1 VSGRRS
7 HYPSP
12 VSYETL
18 DAVLPRFGATRDERG
33 VVVLAGGR
41 VYDAGIVL
49 TPDGATVV
57 RDLTRNFGYR
67 GDGRH
72 WLQNY
77 RWMGPPTPVEGRT
90 AVVAVNLGKGY
101 AHWLLEEF
109 PRWLSLR
116 AGDADNVIAHN
127 RAPFIGEVCALAG
140 FEQRVVPATRHRHWV
155 CETLVIPPVV
165 EVGDART
172 VATLNEF
179 ARGAGVPASAWGEKL
194 YITRENAARRRVGNE
209 SELWARLESRGF
221 VKLRLEAMTWREQ
234 VAAFGAAKVVVAP
247 HGAGLANVVFCRE
260 GTRVV
265 EFFNRTY
272 VNPCFE
278 QWARA
283 ARLDYRA
290 VVPAGEGPVGAARSA
305 NREDILADVPAIMS
319 AWEHS

>member
-1 VSGRRS
+1 M
-7 HYPSP
+7 
-12 VSYETL
+12 L
-18 DAVLPRFGATRDERG
+18 DVVLPRHGGTRDERG
-33 VVVLAGGR
+33 VAVLTGAR

-49 TPDGATVV
+49 TPDGATVI

-77 RWMGPPTPVEGRT
+77 RWMGPPTPVAGRT

-116 AGDADNVIAHN
+116 DDDAENVIAHD

-140 FEQRVVPATRHRHWV
+140 FKQRVVPATRHGHWV

-165 EVGDART
+165 EMGSARVVG
-172 VATLNEF
+172 TLNDF
-179 ARGAGVPASAWGEKL
+179 ARGVGVPVTGGGDKL
-194 YITRENAARRRVGNE
+194 YITRENASRRRVSNE
-209 SELWARLESRGF
+209 GELWPRLSERGF
-221 VKLRLEAMTWREQ
+221 VKLRLETMTWREQ
-234 VAAFGAAKVVVAP
+234 VAAFASARVVVAP
-247 HGAGLANVVFCRE
+247 HGAGLANVVFCRA

-265 EFFNRTY
+265 EFFNRSY

-278 QWARA
+278 EWARA
-283 ARLDYRA
+283 ARLDYCA
-290 VVPAGEGPVGAARSA
+290 VVEESDQPITCDRAAGKV
-305 NREDILADVPAIMS
+305 DIHADVERILREAT
-319 AWEHS
+319 AEA

>member
-1 VSGRRS
+1 MLS
-7 HYPSP
+7 
-12 VSYETL
+12 
-18 DAVLPRFGATRDERG
+18 RFGATRDERG

-57 RDLTRNFGYR
+57 SDLTRNFGYR

-77 RWMGPPTPVEGRT
+77 RWMGPPTPVPGRT

-116 AGDADNVIAHN
+116 DDDATQVIAHGG
-127 RAPFIGEVCALAG
+127 AAFIGEVCALAG
-140 FEQRVVPATRHRHWV
+140 FKQRVVLATRHGHWV

-165 EVGDART
+165 TMDERSVNT
-172 VATLNEF
+172 VTAF
-179 ARGAGVPASAWGEKL
+179 AFNQKLPASGFGEKL
-194 YITRENAARRRVGNE
+194 YITRENATRRRVSNE
-209 SELWARLESRGF
+209 GELWAQLEPRGF
-221 VKLRLEAMTWREQ
+221 VKLRLEELTWREQ
-234 VAAFGAAKVVVAP
+234 VAAFAAARVVVSP
-247 HGAGLANVVFCRE
+247 HGAGLANVVFCRP

-265 EFFNRTY
+265 EFFNRAY

-278 QWARA
+278 TWARA

-305 NREDILADVPAIMS
+305 NREDIEADVAGVL
-319 AWEHS
+319 AAVDQAG

>member
-1 VSGRRS
+1 MSGRTY
-7 HYPSP
+7 YPPP

-18 DAVLPRFGATRDERG
+18 DAVLPRYGGTRDERG
-33 VVVLAGGR
+33 VAVLAGGR

-57 RDLTRNFGYR
+57 SDLTRNYGYR

-77 RWMGPPTPVEGRT
+77 RWMGPPTHVAGRT

-116 AGDADNVIAHN
+116 DDDAKNVIAHDC
-127 RAPFIGEVCALAG
+127 APFIGEVCALAG
-140 FEQRVVPATRHRHWV
+140 FKQKVVAATRHGHRV
-155 CETLVIPPVV
+155 CDTLVIPPLV
-165 EVGDART
+165 EPGEAT
-172 VATLNEF
+172 VALLNEF
-179 ARGAGVPASAWGEKL
+179 ARAQRCAGSPHGERL
-194 YITRENAARRRVGNE
+194 YITRENAGRRRVNNE
-209 SELWARLESRGF
+209 GELWAQLEPRGFVRVRLES
-221 VKLRLEAMTWREQ
+221 MSWREQ
-234 VAAFGAAKVVVAP
+234 VAALAAARVVVAP
-247 HGAGLANVVFCRE
+247 HGAGLANIVFCRE

-278 QWARA
+278 QWAKA
-283 ARLDYRA
+283 ARLDYHA
-290 VVPAGEGPVGAARSA
+290 VVPAGEGPVGKERSA
-305 NREDILADVPAIMS
+305 NREDIKADVAGVV
-319 AWEHS
+319 AALG

>member
-1 VSGRRS
+1 VSERLP
-7 HYPSP
+7 YPSP
-12 VSYETL
+12 VSYEEL
-18 DAVLPRFGATRDERG
+18 DVVLPRFGAVRDERG
-33 VVVLAGGR
+33 VAVLAGGR

-77 RWMGPPTPVEGRT
+77 RWMGPPTPVAGRT

-116 AGDADNVIAHN
+116 DDDAENVIAHD
-127 RAPFIGEVCALAG
+127 RAAFIGEVCGLAG
-140 FEQRVVPATRHRHWV
+140 FKQRVVSATRHGHWV

-165 EVGDART
+165 DVGDAQV

-179 ARGAGVPASAWGEKL
+179 ARRVGVPVSTWGEKL
-194 YITRENAARRRVGNE
+194 YITRDSASRRRVGNE
-209 SELWARLESRGF
+209 GELWAQLETRGF
-221 VKLRLEAMTWREQ
+221 AKLRMEEMSWKEQ
-234 VAAFGAAKVVVAP
+234 VAAFAAARVVVSP

-265 EFFNRTY
+265 EFFNRSY

-278 QWARA
+278 DWARA

-290 VVPAGEGPVGAARSA
+290 VVPVGDGPVGTARNA
-305 NREDILADVPAIMS
+305 NRDDIVADVAGVL
-319 AWEHS
+319 AALG

>member
-1 VSGRRS
+1 MSGRS
-7 HYPSP
+7 YYPPP

-18 DAVLPRFGATRDERG
+18 DAVLPRFGSARDERG
-33 VVVLAGGR
+33 VVVWSGGR

-57 RDLTRNFGYR
+57 RDLTENFGYR

-72 WLQNY
+72 WLQSY
-77 RWMGPPTPVEGRT
+77 RWMGPPTPVAGRT

-116 AGDADNVIAHN
+116 ADDATHVIAHD

-140 FEQRVVPATRHRHWV
+140 FKQRVVSATRHGHWV

-165 EVGDART
+165 TVGEQT
-172 VATLNEF
+172 VGTLQAF
-179 ARGAGVPASAWGEKL
+179 AFGQKLPMSGWGEKL
-194 YITRENAARRRVGNE
+194 YITRENAVRRRVSNE
-209 SELWARLESRGF
+209 GELWAQLEARGF
-221 VKLRLEAMTWREQ
+221 VKLNLEAMSWREQ
-234 VAAFGAAKVVVAP
+234 VAAFAAARVVVAP

-265 EFFNRTY
+265 EFFNRSY

-278 QWARA
+278 RWARA

-290 VVPAGEGPVGAARSA
+290 VVPAGDEPIGKERRD
-305 NREDILADVPAIMS
+305 NREDITADVPAIITAVDQS
-319 AWEHS
+319 

>member
-1 VSGRRS
+1 MM
-7 HYPSP
+7 
-12 VSYETL
+12 
-18 DAVLPRFGATRDERG
+18 DAVLPRFGGARDERG
-33 VVVLAGGR
+33 VVVMNGGR

-77 RWMGPPTPVEGRT
+77 RWMGPPTPVAGRT

-116 AGDADNVIAHN
+116 GDDAENVIAHD

-140 FEQRVVPATRHRHWV
+140 FKQRVVSATRHGHWV

-165 EVGDART
+165 EVGSERT
-172 VATLNEF
+172 VTTLKEF
-179 ARGAGVPASAWGEKL
+179 ARGCGVPVSALGEKL
-194 YITRENAARRRVGNE
+194 YITRENATRRRVSNE
-209 SELWARLESRGF
+209 AELWTRLAARGF
-221 VKLRLEAMTWREQ
+221 VKLRLEELTWREQ
-234 VAAFGAAKVVVAP
+234 AAAFAAARVVVSP

-265 EFFNRTY
+265 EFFNREY

-278 QWARA
+278 RWARA

-290 VVPAGEGPVGAARSA
+290 VVPAGEGAVGTERRA
-305 NREDILADVPAIMS
+305 NREDITVEVPAVVAAIS
-319 AWEHS
+319 DDGV